1 MAGISFGGLSSG
13 LDTEAIVNQ
22 LMSLEANPQRLLQQK
37 LSRQDSVVSA
47 LQALN
52 SKLASL
58 ATSAA
63 ALAKPEVWTTPA
75 ATSSAK
81 SVTATAQAGAGT
93 GSLTFDVTALAQTAS
108 YATAPTADVPEPHT
122 PRTFT
127 ISGTA
132 PDFKPLTVTSASSNV
147 RDMAQAINAADGDVV
162 AAAVP
167 TGTGEYRLVVSAK
180 LPGSGTLEFSG
191 DAPAFTTLR
200 EGADATVDLGA
211 GVVISSRTNTFK
223 GLLNGVDVSVS
234 ALEFGVTVTS
244 VPDTAKVATQAAD
257 VIASLGVSLS
267 EIADRSRS
275 TPGSAGVLAGSSLL
289 RGLQQQ
295 LVSTVSATV
304 PGATLADLGIQLTRQ
319 GAVTIDKSAFAAFA
333 AREPEKARALTAA
346 FATSLAD
353 VARAASA
360 PTTGSVTQAVTDGQ
374 STATDLGVRIQEWT
388 LRLDRRRATLEA
400 QFTAL
405 EVALDRSKSQSN
417 YLAGAL
423 AGLPSAS

>member
-1 MAGISFGGLSSG
+1 MAGISFGGISSG
-13 LDTEAIVNQ
+13 LDTESIVNQ

-37 LSRQDSVVSA
+37 LTRQGTVTSA

-52 SKLASL
+52 AKLASL
-58 ATSAA
+58 ASSAA

-81 SVTATAQAGAGT
+81 SVTVATSAGAGT
-93 GSLTFDVTALAQTAS
+93 GSLTFDVTALAQAAS
-108 YATAPTADVPEPHT
+108 YTTEPIADAAEPLT

-132 PDFKPLTVTSASSNV
+132 PNFKPLTVTSASSNV

-180 LPGSGTLEFSG
+180 LSGAGPLSLTRDPPRVTNHPPGT
-191 DAPAFTTLR
+191 
-200 EGADATVDLGA
+200 DATVKLGE
-211 GVVISSRTNTFK
+211 GVVVSSRSNTFT
-223 GLLNGVDVSVS
+223 GLLNGVDVTVS
-234 ALEFGVTVTS
+234 AIEAGVTVRS
-244 VPDTAKVATQAAD
+244 APDTASVAKQAAD
-257 VIASLGVSLS
+257 VVASLGVALS
-267 EIADRSRS
+267 EIADRTRS
-275 TPGSAGVLAGSSLL
+275 TNDTPAVLAGSSLL

-295 LVSTVSATV
+295 LAGAVTAVV

-319 GAVTIDKSAFAAFA
+319 GAVTIDQAAFTAFAG
-333 AREPEKARALTAA
+333 REPEKARALTAA

-353 VARAASA
+353 IAKSASA
-360 PTTGSVTQAVTDGQ
+360 PTTGSVSQAITDGE
-374 STATDLGVRIQEWT
+374 STSKDLGVRISEWT
-388 LRLDRRRATLEA
+388 TRLERRRATLEA

-423 AGLPSAS
+423 ASLSPAS